1 MTVAAGRAVRTYGN
15 LKPARRR
22 LIGGLGPAG
31 VAAAA
36 VALGAAFLTV
46 VAAGLAAGLAVG
58 LIGAVIVAPLGVELG
73 GYTLADRIVR
83 RALVAR
89 GRGRG
94 ETIYRSGVVSRL
106 PGGHR
111 LPGLLWRTRVAD
123 VETGRSG
130 WPALGVVIYP
140 APHRLFAITV
150 RCDPAGLDLVDQ
162 ATVDY
167 WVAATGAWLQA
178 LGSEPD
184 LVQAQVTVESAPD
197 PGTALARTVAD
208 LRHPSAPTLAQQV
221 MADVVETY
229 PRAAATTDTR
239 VTLVFAAPKA
249 RRPRGGGPVRRVS
262 DEEMCRRIA
271 ARLPGLAQTL
281 RSTGAGAVVPMS
293 AADLAAACRS
303 AYDPVAAA
311 DLSRA
316 PRDSVVWAD
325 CGPVAAEERWDHYRH
340 DSGVSVTWGMAAA
353 PRGVVHD
360 TVLARLM
367 APDAG
372 LRRKRVT
379 IIYRPLSP
387 TQTARA
393 VDTDV
398 RDSQFRFA
406 QKGRPSARD
415 LADVHAARATAAE
428 EAAGAGLVLFTLLYT
443 ATVGSIDDLDLAEDA
458 IRDQSEATRLRL
470 RPLYG
475 SQAAGFAAG
484 LPVGV
489 VLSRMAH
496 IPLS

>member
-1 MTVAAGRAVRTYGN
+1 VTAVAGTRTYGN
-15 LKPARRR
+15 FKPARRR

-36 VALGAAFLTV
+36 AALAAAFLAV
-46 VAAGLAAGLAVG
+46 VLAGLLTGLIVG
-58 LIGAVIVAPLGVELG
+58 LIGALVVAPLGVEVG
-73 GYTLADRIVR
+73 GATLADRIVR
-83 RALVAR
+83 RTLVSR
-89 GRGRG
+89 GRSRG
-94 ETIYRSGVVSRL
+94 ELVYRSGVVSRL
-106 PGGHR
+106 PGGNR

-123 VETGRSG
+123 VETGRAG
-130 WPALGVVIYP
+130 WPALGIVIYP
-140 APHRLFAITV
+140 APQRLFAITL
-150 RCDPAGLDLVDQ
+150 RCDPSGLDLVDQ

-208 LRHPSAPTLAQQV
+208 QRHPSAPTLAREV

-239 VTLVFAAPKA
+239 VTLTFAAPRA
-249 RRPRGGGPVRRVS
+249 RRPRSGGPVRRVS

-281 RSTGAGAVVPMS
+281 RATGAGAVVPMS
-293 AADLAAACRS
+293 AGDLAAVCRA

-311 DLSRA
+311 QISRA
-316 PRDSVVWAD
+316 PRDTVVWAD
-325 CGPVAAEERWDHYRH
+325 CGPVAATERWDHYLH
-340 DSGVSVTWGMAAA
+340 DSGVSVTWGLAAA

-367 APDAG
+367 APDAA
-372 LRRKRVT
+372 LRRKRVS
-379 IIYRPLSP
+379 IVYRPLSP
-387 TQTARA
+387 AATARA

-406 QKGRPSARD
+406 QKGRPTARD
-415 LADVHAARATAAE
+415 IADVTAARATAAE

-443 ATVGSIDDLDLAEDA
+443 ATVASVEDLDLAEDTV
-458 IRDQSEATRLRL
+458 RDQSEATRLRL
-470 RPLYG
+470 RPLFG

-496 IPLS
+496 IPPS